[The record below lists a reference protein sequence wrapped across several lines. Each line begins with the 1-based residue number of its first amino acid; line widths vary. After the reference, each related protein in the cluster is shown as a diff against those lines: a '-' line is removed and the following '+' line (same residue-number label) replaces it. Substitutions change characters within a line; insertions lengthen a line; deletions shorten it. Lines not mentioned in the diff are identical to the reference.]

1 MLQTRGD
8 GLCGCVVPTIQQ
20 TPETAKCPQLL
31 GHPLHI
37 QLRAAHE
44 AAVDP
49 AREREKLSIDIEI

>member
-8 GLCGCVVPTIQQ
+8 ELCGRVVPTIQQ

-31 GHPLHI
+31 GHPLHVH
-37 QLRAAHE
+37 LRAVQE
-44 AAVDP
+44 AAVDS